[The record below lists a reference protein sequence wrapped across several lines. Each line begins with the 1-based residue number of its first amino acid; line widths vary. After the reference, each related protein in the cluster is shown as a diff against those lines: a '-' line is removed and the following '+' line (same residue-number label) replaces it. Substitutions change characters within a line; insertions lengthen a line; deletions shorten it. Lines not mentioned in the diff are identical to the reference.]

1 MKKYFNSACRMLVL
15 ASTLAG
21 LVGISALQPHSAI
34 AAEGGAAAKLTVRG
48 SGYPV
53 PRFVTLKSDKVNM
66 RAGPGTEYPVL
77 WHYRKRG
84 LPLRVEAE
92 FGVWRK
98 VVDHEGTT
106 GWMHHSVVSLK
117 RLALVTGSSARIYA
131 KPDDN
136 SALIAV
142 AERNALLE
150 LQSCP
155 TQWCKVAAEDHRGW
169 VARTSLWGLIDG
181 EVLK

>member
-1 MKKYFNSACRMLVL
+1 MKKYFNNACQMLAV
-15 ASTLAG
+15 AVIVVSFGTLP
-21 LVGISALQPHSAI
+21 ALMFLSD
-34 AAEGGAAAKLTVRG
+34 AAAQDGTTARLTVRG
-48 SGYPV
+48 SGHPV

-77 WHYRKRG
+77 WHYQKHG
-84 LPLRVEAE
+84 LPLRVDAE

-106 GWMHHSVVSLK
+106 GWMHQSVVSLK

-131 KPDDN
+131 KPDDG
-136 SALIAV
+136 STLVAV
-142 AERNALLE
+142 AERNAILE

-155 TQWCKVAAEDHRGW
+155 TQWCKVAAEGHRGW

>member
-1 MKKYFNSACRMLVL
+1 MLVVVSTLVSL
-15 ASTLAG
+15 ASIPG
-21 LVGISALQPHSAI
+21 LLSASAV
-34 AAEGGAAAKLTVRG
+34 AAEGGQTAKLTVRG

-77 WHYRKRG
+77 WHYKKRG

-98 VVDHEGTT
+98 VVDHEGIT

-117 RLALVTGSSARIYA
+117 RLALVTTSSARIYA
-131 KPDDN
+131 RPDDN
-136 SALIAV
+136 SALVAV
-142 AERNALLE
+142 AERHALLE

-155 TQWCKVAAEDHRGW
+155 TQWCKVAAEGHRGW

-181 EVLK
+181 EALK

>member
-1 MKKYFNSACRMLVL
+1 MLVL

-21 LVGISALQPHSAI
+21 LVGISACGLTPPLLRR
-34 AAEGGAAAKLTVRG
+34 AARQRSLLRG

-53 PRFVTLKSDKVNM
+53 PRFVTLKSDKVKA
-66 RAGPGTEYPVL
+66 AGPGTEYPVL

-117 RLALVTGSSARIYA
+117 RLALVTGSSVRIYA

-155 TQWCKVAAEDHRGW
+155 TMVQVAAEDHRGC